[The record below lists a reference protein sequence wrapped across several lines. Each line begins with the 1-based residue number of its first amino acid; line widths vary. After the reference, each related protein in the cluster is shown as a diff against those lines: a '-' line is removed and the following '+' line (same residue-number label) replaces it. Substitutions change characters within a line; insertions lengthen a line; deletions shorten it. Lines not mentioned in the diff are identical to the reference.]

1 MRRAWSLLGSTL
13 VLSLLAACGSGGS
26 DGGPGGQSAN
36 TGGTTNGIPGKP
48 NSGGSSGNVSGTQG
62 GSSGASGSSSNGN
75 AGGSAATS
83 GSSGGGTTGSP
94 QDCATSQI
102 PPTALRRLTR
112 FEYAQTV
119 KDLLGVDPTP
129 SNDLPADEV
138 TNSFDN
144 NSGVLTVSALHA
156 EKYVLV
162 SEALAKAA
170 VQNLAAL
177 TACDT
182 ASTGEDA
189 CAQQFAKSFGRRAF
203 RRPTTTGDE
212 QMLMTA
218 YAAGRTGGSFAEGI
232 EVMIRAALQSPDF
245 IYRLET
251 TTPPDAA
258 AALVP
263 LSPFELAT
271 RLSFMIW
278 ATGPDDAL
286 LDAAQNGGLATREQ
300 VAQKAREMLGNAKA
314 RAALANF
321 FGQWS
326 GTNHVDSITKNTSF
340 SLFTAD
346 MQAAMERET
355 GAFLDYVLWSGDH
368 SLKTLLTA
376 PVAFV
381 SGPLAQL
388 YVPGS
393 AMGGATPMKIDLPAE
408 QGRSGLL
415 TQAAFLA
422 VQAHPDQT
430 SPVLRGKFVRGMM
443 LCDPPPPPPM
453 DVDISPPT
461 VEEGATAR
469 ERFSAHESAAKSCA
483 GCHTLMDPIGFAFEN
498 FDAVGQYRTKENGRD
513 IDVSGVI
520 NDAPDPALQGDFSG
534 VAALGQ
540 KLADS
545 QTVRDCVATQWFRF
559 ASGRAEGDQDACSL
573 GTLRGTFGSS
583 DGDLIELVVAM
594 TQTDDFWYRAPN
606 KQ

>member
-1 MRRAWSLLGSTL
+1 
-13 VLSLLAACGSGGS
+13 LSLLAGCGAGGS
-26 DGGPGGQSAN
+26 DDGPAGPAASS
-36 TGGTTNGIPGKP
+36 GGTTNGTSGTP
-48 NSGGSSGNVSGTQG
+48 NSGGSAGTGATGAKGSQG
-62 GSSGASGSSSNGN
+62 GSSGSAGSSGSNGN
-75 AGGSAATS
+75 SGGTGAAS
-83 GSSGGGTTGSP
+83 GGTTGMP

-129 SNDLPADEV
+129 ANDLPADEV

-156 EKYVLV
+156 EKYVYV

-170 VQNLAAL
+170 VQNLGAL

-182 ASTGEDA
+182 ATQGEDA
-189 CAQQFAKSFGRRAF
+189 CAQAFAKSFGRRAF
-203 RRPTTTGDE
+203 RRPTTQNDE

-218 YAAGRTGGSFAEGI
+218 YSAGRTGGSYAEGI
-232 EVMIRAALQSPDF
+232 EVMIRAALQSPNF

-251 TTPPDAA
+251 TTPADAA
-258 AALVP
+258 ATLVP

-278 ATGPDDAL
+278 ATGPDEAL
-286 LDAAQNGGLATREQ
+286 LDAAENGGLATREQ
-300 VAQKAREMLGNAKA
+300 VAQQARDMLGSAKA
-314 RAALANF
+314 KTALGNF

-326 GTNHVDSITKNTSF
+326 GTNHVDMITKNTGF
-340 SLFTAD
+340 PLFTAD
-346 MQAAMERET
+346 MKVAMERET
-355 GAFLDYVLWSGDH
+355 EAFLDYVLWSGDH

-393 AMGGATPMKIDLPAE
+393 ALSAATPTKLDLPPE

-430 SPVLRGKFVRGMM
+430 SPVLRGKFVRAMM
-443 LCDPPPPPPM
+443 LCDPTPPPPN
-453 DVDISPPT
+453 DVDISLPT

-469 ERFSAHESAAKSCA
+469 ERFSAHESAGKSCV

-498 FDAVGQYRTKENGRD
+498 FDAIGQYRTQDNGHD
-513 IDVSGVI
+513 IDTSGTI
-520 NDAPDPALQGDFSG
+520 NDAPDAALQGDFVG

-545 QTVRDCVATQWFRF
+545 ETVRNCVATQWFRF

-573 GTLRGTFGSS
+573 STIRGAFGSS
-583 DGDLIELVVAM
+583 NGDLIELVVAM
-594 TQTDDFWYRAPN
+594 TQTDDFWYRPPL